1 MMMLCMY
8 NSTMCSAQCSI
19 SVTRSHSGHQCER
32 MPSHGVISGVS
43 TEFEIVVE
51 H

>member
-8 NSTMCSAQCSI
+8 HRTMYTTQRSI